1 MFLHA
6 ASLAFA
12 HPLTGEAVRVASPL
26 PRELEQFAQRWMSE
40 EKGFL
45 TQMNA
50 VTSTGRRNTSDSMVA
65 KGVFRVEKDKTDL

>member
-1 MFLHA
+1 MNAWAKKL
-6 ASLAFA
+6 
-12 HPLTGEAVRVASPL
+12 
-26 PRELEQFAQRWMSE
+26 
-40 EKGFL
+40 L